1 MEFFCNFAVLNS
13 DSQKYA
19 SMNRMILRY
28 LTFLTGLFFLSL
40 GMVLIVTSTLGTTPI
55 SSVNYVLSVNTP
67 MTLGIATFWVNM
79 VLIIGQILL
88 VGIRRETRREIIE
101 ILLQIPLSLV
111 FSVFIDMNMAWVS
124 QLAPTGYAE
133 ALLLLGAGCLSQAFG
148 VTLELKPNVAI
159 MSGEGFVKY
168 AARRWQ
174 WNFGHCKIGFDVTLV
189 ALAALCSLLMAGRV
203 EGIREGTVVAALCT
217 GMLVNFISRHILTR
231 RNLHL
236 LTFRR

>member
-1 MEFFCNFAVLNS
+1 
-13 DSQKYA
+13 
-19 SMNRMILRY
+19 MNRIVLRY

-55 SSVNYVLSVNTP
+55 SSLNYVLSINTP

-88 VGIRRETRREIIE
+88 VGVSRDTRREIFE

-124 QLAPTGYAE
+124 RLVPADYLQS
-133 ALLLLGAGCLSQAFG
+133 LLLLAAGCVSQAFG

-168 AARRWQ
+168 AARRMNC
-174 WNFGHCKIGFDVTLV
+174 NFGRCKVGFDVTLV

-203 EGIREGTVVAALCT
+203 QGIREGTVVAALCT
-217 GMLVNFISRHILTR
+217 GMMVNFISRHILTR
-231 RNLHL
+231 RNLHV
-236 LTFRR
+236 LTRGAFGI